1 MIETLIIIYL
11 LISIMWLIIGVIVGQ
26 IYKRSLFWIPVFI
39 IITILYIPLVMY
51 YEREGRVDRVWDIVI
66 FTIGW
71 FVLYV
76 IVESALAIAHLS
88 TVIN

>member
-1 MIETLIIIYL
+1 
-11 LISIMWLIIGVIVGQ
+11 MWLIIGVIVGQ